1 MTGAPNPDEEARPAD
16 PNAPASF
23 RVEEMHGLAVVVA
36 SGEVDMTT
44 APGLREALGA
54 ASQLSA
60 RVVLDLTSVTFMDS
74 SGIGVLLDAL
84 RAGTGGHAS
93 PLCLA
98 GAQPRVRRVL
108 DITRISRM
116 LPTYETLAEALD
128 QPT

>member
-1 MTGAPNPDEEARPAD
+1 MTGAPNPDEDARPAD
-16 PNAPASF
+16 PHSAASF
-23 RVEEMHGLAVVVA
+23 RVEEMQGLAVVVA
-36 SGEVDMTT
+36 SGEVDVIT

-84 RAGTGGHAS
+84 RTGAGRHAS

-98 GAQPRVRRVL
+98 GAQPRVRRIL
-108 DITRISRM
+108 DVTRISSM
-116 LPTYETLAEALD
+116 LPTYQTLAEALD